1 MVWLIVVDS
10 NVWIFAE
17 TSGAPEHYLAIGK
30 LQRYLKDEVGI
41 NAIIFSEVFHKLSV
55 LADPATAR
63 NRLGTIIHHPAV
75 KWLNIDEDQA
85 GRAAELAHKKALRI
99 NDAMIAQQ
107 AIDFN
112 LSVLTDDTKDFGK
125 VDKLRVIALR

>member
-17 TSGAPEHYLAIGK
+17 TTGVPEHYLAVDK

-55 LADPATAR
+55 LSDPSTAR
-63 NRLGTIIHHPAV
+63 KRLETIIHHPSV

-85 GRAAELAHKKALRI
+85 ERAAELAQKKLIRI

-107 AIDFN
+107 AIDMN
-112 LSVLTDDTKDFGK
+112 LPVLTDDTKDFSK
-125 VDKLRVIALR
+125 LEKLRIISLR